1 MIKRTICSLS
11 LSFLLGNYFVSQI
24 RWQALAL
31 FLLLLGCLGVGL
43 FAIREQIGVGAAV
56 RLLLC
61 IALFLTG
68 AVRAYGMETVRIEL
82 EEALSEGTGIT
93 VLGQV
98 SRKEEQISLK
108 PQRERQY
115 IYYLTD
121 TQVLWEN
128 RVFSSYG
135 ILIYSSNGQ
144 YQPGNLLKIDGRYA
158 PFQISRNQGN
168 FNEKQYYQSK
178 KWEFRVYAES
188 EEQISAKENSY
199 LLFLRRLRQS
209 FASVFEKTM
218 NEEDAGVMAN
228 LSLGE
233 KNMMQPEIKEL
244 YQKAGISH
252 ILAISGLHVSLLGMG
267 ALKLLKKLSCPQK
280 IAALSAVGVVYSFGL
295 LSGMEVSTGR
305 AAGMFVLMMLA
316 QILGYSYD
324 SLTALSFMAM
334 VQLWENPFLLENV
347 GFLFSYSA
355 VLGVTIAAKIINDV
369 RMERKL
375 EQQKKQVKDKK
386 SMGKADCNQNCLWIQ
401 KSKAFIEDMCKHV
414 RHGIQD
420 TLLVS
425 FCIQLATLPL
435 ALYFY
440 YEISSY
446 SIFVNLIILPFLGIL
461 LFLGIFGGLLGIVH
475 PVLGELIL
483 TPAGWMLAI
492 NKAVCRGFL
501 KLPAA
506 VFIAGKPELKWLFLF
521 YGSLL
526 FCLYLIWRRRKMRYF
541 IGVAPTILCLLFV
554 RGQPKFEINMLD
566 VGQGDG
572 CLIQTDAGE
581 NFFVDGGS
589 SDITQVGKYRI
600 LPFLKSK
607 GVRSVRGWVV
617 SHADADHISGL
628 IEILQQGY
636 PVETLILAEGMVRD
650 LAAEQLVETARQAD
664 CKILYVRPG
673 MQFGTKDTK
682 FTVLSPQGEKGLFD
696 METDRNANSLV
707 VAVKHQEFTG
717 IFTGDIGTEQEQ
729 NLLEMGLLERYGI
742 SEIDFYKAAHH
753 GSNGSSSQAFLEA
766 LSPAM
771 TVISCGEKN
780 TYGHPGKEALER
792 IRGTGSRI
800 FCTMQQGQIWI
811 RPQRDGIRVWTYLP

>member
-11 LSFLLGNYFVSQI
+11 LSFLLGICFVSKMG
-24 RWQALAL
+24 WQALAL
-31 FLLLLGCLGVGL
+31 FLLLLGCMGIGL
-43 FAIREQIGVGAAV
+43 FALREQIGAGAIV

-61 IALFLTG
+61 ISLFLAGAARAHTME
-68 AVRAYGMETVRIEL
+68 AVRTEL
-82 EEALSEGTGIT
+82 EEALSEGEVIT

-108 PQRERQY
+108 PQSKRQY

-128 RVFSSYG
+128 RFFSSYG

-144 YQPGNLLKIDGRYA
+144 YQPGNLLKIDGRYE

-188 EEQISAKENSY
+188 EQLILAEEDRY
-199 LLFLRRLRQS
+199 LLFLRSLRQK
-209 FASVFEKTM
+209 FASVFAKAM

-228 LSLGE
+228 LTLGE
-233 KNMMQPEIKEL
+233 KSMMQPEIKEL

-267 ALKLLKKLSCPQK
+267 VLKLLQKLGCPKK
-280 IAALSAVGVVYSFGL
+280 SAVMAAAGVVYSFGL
-295 LSGMEVSTGR
+295 FCGMEVSTRR

-316 QILGYSYD
+316 QFLGYSYD

-355 VLGVTIAAKIINDV
+355 VLGVTVAAKIIKDV
-369 RMERKL
+369 QMERRQ
-375 EQQKKQVKDKK
+375 ERQKKQAKDKK
-386 SMGKADCNQNCLWIQ
+386 GTEKAVCNQNVFWIQ
-401 KSKAFIEDMCKHV
+401 KGGAFVGHMLKHI
-414 RHGIQD
+414 RNRIQD

-425 FCIQLATLPL
+425 LCIQLTTLPL
-435 ALYFY
+435 SLYFY
-440 YEISSY
+440 YEISPY
-446 SIFVNLIILPFLGIL
+446 SILVNLCILPFLGIV
-461 LFLGIFGGLLGIVH
+461 LFLGIFGGLLGIVN

-483 TPAGWMLAI
+483 TPAGWMFAI
-492 NKAVCRGFL
+492 NKMVCRGFL

-506 VFIAGKPELKWLFLF
+506 TVIAGKPELSWLFLF
-521 YGSLL
+521 YGSLVL
-526 FCLYLIWRRRKMRYF
+526 CLYLVWRRRKMRCL
-541 IGVAPTILCLLFV
+541 IGVGLAFLCLLFV
-554 RGQPKFEINMLD
+554 RERPQFEINVLD
-566 VGQGDG
+566 VGQGEG

-581 NFFVDGGS
+581 SFFVDGGS
-589 SDITQVGKYRI
+589 SDVDQVGKYRI
-600 LPFLKSK
+600 LPFLKCK
-607 GVRSVRGWVV
+607 GVRSVRGWIV

-628 IEILQQGY
+628 EEILQQGY
-636 PVETLILAEGMVRD
+636 SVETLILAEGIVRD
-650 LAAEQLVETARQAD
+650 SAMERLVTIAQQAG
-664 CKILYVRPG
+664 CEILYLRPG
-673 MQFGTKDTK
+673 MQFGTADTR
-682 FTVLSPQGEKGLFD
+682 FTVLAPQSGEELQG
-696 METDRNANSLV
+696 TDRNANSLV
-707 VAVKHQEFTG
+707 MAVEHQEFTG

-729 NLLEMGLLERYGI
+729 KLLETGVLERYGI

-753 GSNGSSSQAFLEA
+753 GSNGSNSQAFLEA
-766 LSPAM
+766 VSPVM

-780 TYGHPGKEALER
+780 FYGHPGKEALQR
-792 IRGTGSRI
+792 IQGAESRI
-800 FCTMQQGQIWI
+800 FCTMQQGQIQI

>member
-252 ILAISGLHVSLLGMG
+252 I
-267 ALKLLKKLSCPQK
+267 
-280 IAALSAVGVVYSFGL
+280 
-295 LSGMEVSTGR
+295 
-305 AAGMFVLMMLA
+305 
-316 QILGYSYD
+316 
-324 SLTALSFMAM
+324 
-334 VQLWENPFLLENV
+334 
-347 GFLFSYSA
+347 
-355 VLGVTIAAKIINDV
+355 
-369 RMERKL
+369 
-375 EQQKKQVKDKK
+375 
-386 SMGKADCNQNCLWIQ
+386 
-401 KSKAFIEDMCKHV
+401 
-414 RHGIQD
+414 
-420 TLLVS
+420 
-425 FCIQLATLPL
+425 
-435 ALYFY
+435 
-440 YEISSY
+440 
-446 SIFVNLIILPFLGIL
+446 
-461 LFLGIFGGLLGIVH
+461 
-475 PVLGELIL
+475 
-483 TPAGWMLAI
+483 
-492 NKAVCRGFL
+492 
-501 KLPAA
+501 
-506 VFIAGKPELKWLFLF
+506 
-521 YGSLL
+521 
-526 FCLYLIWRRRKMRYF
+526 
-541 IGVAPTILCLLFV
+541 
-554 RGQPKFEINMLD
+554 
-566 VGQGDG
+566 
-572 CLIQTDAGE
+572 
-581 NFFVDGGS
+581 
-589 SDITQVGKYRI
+589 
-600 LPFLKSK
+600 
-607 GVRSVRGWVV
+607 
-617 SHADADHISGL
+617 
-628 IEILQQGY
+628 
-636 PVETLILAEGMVRD
+636 
-650 LAAEQLVETARQAD
+650 
-664 CKILYVRPG
+664 
-673 MQFGTKDTK
+673 
-682 FTVLSPQGEKGLFD
+682 
-696 METDRNANSLV
+696 
-707 VAVKHQEFTG
+707 
-717 IFTGDIGTEQEQ
+717 
-729 NLLEMGLLERYGI
+729 
-742 SEIDFYKAAHH
+742 
-753 GSNGSSSQAFLEA
+753 
-766 LSPAM
+766 
-771 TVISCGEKN
+771 
-780 TYGHPGKEALER
+780 
-792 IRGTGSRI
+792 
-800 FCTMQQGQIWI
+800 
-811 RPQRDGIRVWTYLP
+811 